1 MIWETPKAVPV
12 HASVGVAGQQIN
24 RALALIACQTVF
36 NLRLVRVA
44 LVSSASAGNRRTGC
58 GKAPPPVPP
67 PRGTALT
74 APLSANR
81 INQPRFSPR
90 LNRLNP
96 ARTPRKARTLPV
108 RLSSARFASRYR
120 RRRPTPRRFDPDRR
134 LFLATRS
141 PRFACGMFAGTKD
154 QLTPKRRFA
163 LTNSPPPRG
172 TPRGAPRGRV
182 GNTSSPR
189 RFSRSRA
196 TRKRCRAAPL
206 LWSNRAPALS
216 IGTNPCCLTVSAR
229 PLSRARA
236 KHPRAPAIVTR
247 KGVNVFRAACIT

>member
-1 MIWETPKAVPV
+1 MLANVGAWIRETRNMIWETPKAVPV

-44 LVSSASAGNRRTGC
+44 LVSSASAGN
-58 GKAPPPVPP
+58 
-67 PRGTALT
+67 
-74 APLSANR
+74 PLSANR